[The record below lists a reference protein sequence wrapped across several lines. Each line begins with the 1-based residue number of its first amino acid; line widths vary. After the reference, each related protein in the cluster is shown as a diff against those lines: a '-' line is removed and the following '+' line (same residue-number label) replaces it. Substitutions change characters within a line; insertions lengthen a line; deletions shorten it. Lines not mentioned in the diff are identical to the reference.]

1 MKSTLKVFPNPAVD
15 VVNVSSKEEIKAVS
29 IMDLSGKRVKAVQTK
44 GEVNVSS
51 LTKGTYILQVLYTN
65 GSVENTKL
73 IKK

>member
-1 MKSTLKVFPNPAVD
+1 
-15 VVNVSSKEEIKAVS
+15 
-29 IMDLSGKRVKAVQTK
+29 MDLSGKRVKAVQTK

-65 GSVENTKL
+65 GSVENTKW

>member
-29 IMDLSGKRVKAVQTK
+29 IMDLSGKEVKAVQTK